1 MLPFMLYPLVKFH
14 GMDMTVVCMDTD
26 QVFHEEYRVLKMVV
40 KHQAASRA
48 LLVPVAESEANTSIS
63 IPTHGKCVFIKH
75 GCLDVTRSFSDP
87 VS

>member
-1 MLPFMLYPLVKFH
+1 
-14 GMDMTVVCMDTD
+14 MDMTVVCMDTD

-63 IPTHGKCVFIKH
+63 IPTHHMANVSLLNMAVLTLH
-75 GCLDVTRSFSDP
+75 DP
-87 VS
+87 SAIQFHETVEQTL